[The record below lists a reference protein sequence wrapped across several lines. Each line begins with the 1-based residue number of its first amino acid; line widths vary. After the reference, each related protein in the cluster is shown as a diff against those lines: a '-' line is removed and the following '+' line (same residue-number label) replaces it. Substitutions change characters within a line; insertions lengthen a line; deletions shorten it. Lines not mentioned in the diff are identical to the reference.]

1 VAELVPSCVW
11 AASDDLL
18 LALDAAFGEPDDAY
32 VNGAQVWIRDDGPG
46 GAALEWR
53 LHPVPGFQRPD
64 GVATHEL
71 LETVVYAIRAG
82 EAPPRPVAELWEC
95 LEAFPGFGDDAEP
108 APLATACTNA
118 LGIAPLVFGVVD
130 HDRIADAWEHAQGRH
145 SVLAALLDQLGP

>member
-82 EAPPRPVAELWEC
+82 EAPPRPVAELWNIRPSRGSAGEGDSPSRSAMSQAIFQHRVAGGRGC
-95 LEAFPGFGDDAEP
+95 HGEA
-108 APLATACTNA
+108 C
-118 LGIAPLVFGVVD
+118 
-130 HDRIADAWEHAQGRH
+130 
-145 SVLAALLDQLGP
+145 S